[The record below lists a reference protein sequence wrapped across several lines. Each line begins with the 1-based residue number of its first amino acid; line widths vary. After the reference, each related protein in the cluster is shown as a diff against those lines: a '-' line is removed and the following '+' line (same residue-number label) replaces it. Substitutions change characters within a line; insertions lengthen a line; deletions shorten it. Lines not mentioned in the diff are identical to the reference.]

1 MITHGTTILAIRHKG
16 RTAVAGDG
24 QVTLNAS
31 VIKHRARKVRRI
43 YNDAIIVGFAG
54 ATADALSLSERLQEK
69 LERYNGNL
77 TRAAAELARD
87 WRTDKLLRRLEAVM
101 VAVDAQHM
109 YLISGNG
116 DVIEPDEGVIGIGS
130 GGTAA
135 QAAAVALMRH
145 ADLDARSI
153 AETALHIAA
162 SICVYTNDMI
172 TVEEM
177 G

>member
-1 MITHGTTILAIRHKG
+1 
-16 RTAVAGDG
+16 
-24 QVTLNAS
+24 
-31 VIKHRARKVRRI
+31 
-43 YNDAIIVGFAG
+43 
-54 ATADALSLSERLQEK
+54 
-69 LERYNGNL
+69 
-77 TRAAAELARD
+77 
-87 WRTDKLLRRLEAVM
+87 M

-145 ADLDARSI
+145 TDLDARRI
-153 AETALHIAA
+153 AEEALRIAA
-162 SICVYTNDMI
+162 SICVYTNDVI

-177 G
+177 

>member
-1 MITHGTTILAIRHKG
+1 MSYHGTTILAIRHKD

-31 VIKHRARKVRRI
+31 VVKHRARKVRRI
-43 YNDAIIVGFAG
+43 FNESIIVGFAG

-101 VAVDAQHM
+101 VAVDAQHV
-109 YLISGNG
+109 YLISGSG

-130 GGTAA
+130 GGTVA
-135 QAAAVALMRH
+135 QAAASALMRH
-145 ADLDARSI
+145 TDLDARRI
-153 AETALHIAA
+153 AEEALRIAA
-162 SICVYTNDMI
+162 SICVYTNDVI
-172 TVEEM
+172 TVEEL